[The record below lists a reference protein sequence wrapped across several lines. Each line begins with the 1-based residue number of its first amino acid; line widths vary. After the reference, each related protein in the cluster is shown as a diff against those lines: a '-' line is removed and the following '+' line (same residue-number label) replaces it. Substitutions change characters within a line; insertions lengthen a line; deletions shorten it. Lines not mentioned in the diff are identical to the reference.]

1 MEILKQK
8 LASRKLWA
16 AIFAAVLCIVFACTG
31 DMIAP
36 EAADLIKTAVYVVMA
51 YIFGESGVDIFRQIS
66 DAMKEKY
73 KIPDIRDLLGEITE
87 DKPDDEKKNPEEEEE
102 EVLADLEKAQRRGLP
117 PQLKP
122 WWTKSS
128 WARDFTAISMVSW
141 AASTAKAAFCTS
153 LPASIC
159 KPLLEIS
166 PENSGKRKVS
176 SRNAVKSCNFISLL
190 LPFLMFFSYYTREIG
205 LIQVVKLAKWHL

>member
-102 EVLADLEKAQRRGLP
+102 EVLADLEKELSQWGE
-117 PQLKP
+117 
-122 WWTKSS
+122 T
-128 WARDFTAISMVSW
+128 
-141 AASTAKAAFCTS
+141 
-153 LPASIC
+153 
-159 KPLLEIS
+159 
-166 PENSGKRKVS
+166 
-176 SRNAVKSCNFISLL
+176 
-190 LPFLMFFSYYTREIG
+190 
-205 LIQVVKLAKWHL
+205 